1 MWTQIFLET
10 RKKKALAL
18 CGRSLNKLSFHTD
31 FSNTLWVWLGLGVGI
46 GIRLSLYIWTVM
58 LIQDQKNT
66 CYFVRFLIYIFILFI
81 KLHSLYVLPIVSR
94 FG

>member
-10 RKKKALAL
+10 RKKKDWIGKALAL

-58 LIQDQKNT
+58 LIQDQKKM
-66 CYFVRFLIYIFILFI
+66 LIQELVLLRTFSY
-81 KLHSLYVLPIVSR
+81 LYS
-94 FG
+94 